1 MARLMRGILPPSTG
15 AAFGAWGV
23 LDTSETRRYARPML
37 RRVRRWTRGLLGVRR
52 DSTYYLLCAD
62 APRAGLRVLLNNIES
77 RFTTG
82 RVETVR
88 LAPKAH
94 TEVRLEPERNGAR
107 LRRVE
112 LKALFRMASYVVGRR
127 AGGELVLFD
136 HLFTYFK

>member
-1 MARLMRGILPPSTG
+1 M
-15 AAFGAWGV
+15 
-23 LDTSETRRYARPML
+23 
-37 RRVRRWTRGLLGVRR
+37 
-52 DSTYYLLCAD
+52 
-62 APRAGLRVLLNNIES
+62 
-77 RFTTG
+77 
-82 RVETVR
+82 ETVR

-94 TEVRLEPERNGAR
+94 TEVTLEPERDGHR